1 MRNKKTSFD
10 RVIELLVEYKRDH
23 GNLCVP
29 FKYVTADG
37 TKLGKIVNNIRSG
50 KRKITAEEKNILD
63 ELGFVWKCH
72 MSFDKVLELFKEYK
86 EEHGN
91 LLVPFNYVTADGVNL
106 GKIVDRIRTGNRK
119 TTAEEKNILN
129 ELGFVWNCYVS
140 FDEVLERFKD
150 YKEEYGNLLVPKKYV
165 TTDGTKLGGIVQS
178 IRRGKRKTTV
188 EEKAKLDEL
197 GFVWKVR

>member
-1 MRNKKTSFD
+1 
-10 RVIELLVEYKRDH
+10 
-23 GNLCVP
+23 
-29 FKYVTADG
+29 YVTVNG
-37 TKLGKIVNNIRSG
+37 VKLGSIVHTIRKG
-50 KRKITAEEKNILD
+50 DRKTTVEEKAKLN

-72 MSFDKVLELFKEYK
+72 DVLSFDEVLELFKEYK

-91 LLVPFNYVTADGVNL
+91 LLVPFNYVTADGIYL
-106 GKIVDRIRTGNRK
+106 GRIVDSIRTGNRK

-129 ELGFVWNCYVS
+129 ELGFVWKCHDVLS
-140 FDEVLERFKD
+140 FDEVLERLKD

-165 TTDGTKLGGIVQS
+165 TTDGTKLGGIVQR